1 MAGLTSTG
9 LDIKDVEEIL
19 AGIVADQVANISA
32 DLNTESDTVIGQ
44 LNGIYAAAL
53 AECWELLEQVY
64 LAAYPDTASG
74 QALSYVA
81 ALTGAIRQ
89 PATKSTLLVHLEGTV
104 STSVPAGTRAY
115 VEGDPDSLYETTA
128 SAVIAEE
135 GDIDFVEVTVDA
147 VTAGSYAKAFHQINT
162 AVSDMVFANASGS
175 SVDITS
181 AGSNLPAM
189 AVNDRFEITNHASN
203 DGEFIVTAVN
213 TSASDYTCT
222 MYNDT
227 PANAASEAANILTAN
242 DLLVISTPVSG
253 LDAITIQ
260 ADSDDGADEETD
272 PELRFRREQTL
283 ALAGSSTVEAIR
295 ADVLSVDGVDS
306 CTVFENRTGVTDALG
321 LPPKSIEV
329 MVYSVN
335 DDYTG
340 QDVADKIQLVKP
352 AGTETYGSLSET
364 TEDSAGNTYTTYY
377 SEPTEVRTYVDLTLT
392 AETDGTYVGDTAVA
406 EAIAAWS
413 VLGLSVGDSVY
424 ASDIINVVA
433 DLAGVISV
441 DPTSVKV
448 DSQASPSSTDLI
460 LTARQLGTIDSADVT
475 VTS

>member
-32 DLNTESDTVIGQ
+32 DLQTEADTVIGQ

-81 ALTGAIRQ
+81 ALTGAIRLA
-89 PATKSTLLVHLEGTV
+89 ATKSTLLVHLEGTV
-104 STSVPAGTRAY
+104 STSVPAGTRGY
-115 VEGDPDSLYETTA
+115 PDGDPDSLYETTA
-128 SAVIAEE
+128 VAVIAEE
-135 GDIDFVEVTVDA
+135 GATDYIEVTMEA
-147 VTAGSYAKAFHQINT
+147 VTPGSAAKAFST
-162 AVSDMVFANASGS
+162 DV
-175 SVDITS
+175 
-181 AGSNLPAM
+181 
-189 AVNDRFEITNHASN
+189 E
-203 DGEFIVTAVN
+203 
-213 TSASDYTCT
+213 
-222 MYNDT
+222 
-227 PANAASEAANILTAN
+227 
-242 DLLVISTPVSG
+242 LVIATPVSG

-283 ALAGSSTVEAIR
+283 ALAGSSTTAAIR

-352 AGTETYGSLSET
+352 AGTETFGGLSET
-364 TEDSAGNTYTTYY
+364 TEDSAGNSYTTHY

-392 AETDGTYVGDTAVA
+392 AETDGTYVGDAAVS
-406 EAIAAWS
+406 ETIAAWS

-441 DPTSVKV
+441 SPTSVKV
-448 DSQASPSSTDLI
+448 DNQASPSSTDLV
-460 LTARQLGTIDSADVT
+460 LTARQLGTIDSADVA